1 MVLGINVFLFDIN
14 IKKSEYILRDKHV
27 PLCFLV
33 KACQKE
39 QWVVANLTFSCC
51 LIDRQVIEMNFTLIV
66 LAIGS
71 DKLIRFCPNLLEAK
85 AQKQSKNLKDR

>member
-1 MVLGINVFLFDIN
+1 MGSGQL
-14 IKKSEYILRDKHV
+14 
-27 PLCFLV
+27 
-33 KACQKE
+33 
-39 QWVVANLTFSCC
+39 NLSCC